1 MITMSDKAKPDEES
15 STSIHSPLQNRSNT
29 RAIAESILA
38 TKRIRK
44 QDMSSVTVYMLCAV
58 VYLPF
63 GIFLLVLRTIV
74 LLLFVLL
81 GALFFPRQIN
91 RKIAFHIVFPILG
104 FRSVIH
110 GLDELQQV
118 QQSFFILSLNHV
130 SYIDSAMVCSLLE
143 QSRGTDHFVRLTSTL
158 VGGTFQWA
166 LLRRLGLIGETI
178 CTRSVH
184 STPGELAQTRQALR
198 SLAQAPE
205 NQARALLLFPE
216 GQVHNCDK
224 GLLRYKK
231 FCFGLNSAVLP
242 VACSLKVPWPV
253 NLWVLG
259 DIPGVSF
266 ALHLFLPWVRWEY
279 QVLPLCFP
287 KPEESE
293 QEFASRIQQI
303 TAQNLGILASDLS
316 VRDVIQLENSH

>member
-1 MITMSDKAKPDEES
+1 MF
-15 STSIHSPLQNRSNT
+15 
-29 RAIAESILA
+29 A

-44 QDMSSVTVYMLCAV
+44 QDMSSVTVYMLSALF
-58 VYLPF
+58 YFPF
-63 GIFLLVLRTIV
+63 GILLLVLRATV

-81 GALFFPRQIN
+81 GALFFPRQMN
-91 RKIAFHIVFPILG
+91 RKIALHILFPILG
-104 FRSVIH
+104 FRAVIH

-118 QQSFFILSLNHV
+118 QQPFFILCLNHV

-143 QSRGTDHFVRLTSTL
+143 QSRGSDHFVRLASTL
-158 VGGTFQWA
+158 VGGTFQWV

-178 CTRSVH
+178 YTRSVK
-184 STPGELAQTRQALR
+184 STPEELAQTRQALS

-216 GQVHNCDK
+216 GQVHNCDNA
-224 GLLRYKK
+224 LLRYNK

-259 DIPGVSF
+259 NIPGVSF

-287 KPEESE
+287 RPEESE
-293 QEFASRIQQI
+293 QELASRIQQL

-316 VRDVIQLENSH
+316 VRDVIELDNSH